1 MDIFKRVRHN
11 FGSLRRVISRW
22 MFYHSPRYV
31 QSVLNQCVDITKVPP
46 ARGKLRLLQKVD
58 LLLLRL
64 FHAFCQRNGF
74 TYMLAYGTLLGAR
87 RHGGFV
93 PWDDDIDTFVLEEEY
108 QQIIDKLEEE
118 IRGTDFC
125 LYGVDKCRLDDTT
138 LRISHRFVPQVNLD
152 IFYLLGS
159 AVEHANRKSLY
170 PEFKKL
176 QAKYLSRYRWHISQ
190 TENRTKISD
199 CRNEG
204 DGNLRELIKGCSSA
218 DARTLWPDIINN
230 ACAYAR
236 DDMLPTSKVTFEG
249 YEFCAPNNIEAY
261 LKEEYGDWMSF
272 PSRFDHHGSE
282 FLDFK
287 DEDML
292 KMISHLEHCLAEGRF
307 L

>member
-1 MDIFKRVRHN
+1 MNILKWISHNVR
-11 FGSLRRVISRW
+11 SLFRVIDRW
-22 MFYHSPRYV
+22 RFRKTFSYV
-31 QSVLNQCVDITKVPP
+31 QNVLNMCVDITKLPP
-46 ARGKLRLLQKVD
+46 ARGKLRLLQEAD

-64 FHAFCQRNGF
+64 FDAFCRRNGF

-93 PWDDDIDTFVLEEEY
+93 PWDDDVDTFVLEEEY

-138 LRISHRFVPQVNLD
+138 LRISHRLVPQINLD

-159 AVEHANRKSLY
+159 IIEYEDRKSAY
-170 PEFKKL
+170 PKFKKL
-176 QAKYLSRYRWHISQ
+176 HTKYLSGYRWHISQ
-190 TENRTKISD
+190 TENRSKISD
-199 CRNEG
+199 CRSGG
-204 DGNLRELIKGCSSA
+204 DKKLKELIKGCSSA
-218 DARTLWPDIINN
+218 EARTLWPDIINN
-230 ACAYAR
+230 TCAYAR
-236 DDMLPTSKVTFEG
+236 NDMLPTSMVTFEG
-249 YEFCAPNNIEAY
+249 CEFCAPNNIEAY

-287 DEDML
+287 EEDML
-292 KMISHLEHCLAEGRF
+292 KMISHLEHCVAEGRF

>member
-31 QSVLNQCVDITKVPP
+31 QSALNQCVDITKVPP

-125 LYGVDKCRLDDTT
+125 LYGVDKC
-138 LRISHRFVPQVNLD
+138 
-152 IFYLLGS
+152 
-159 AVEHANRKSLY
+159 VE
-170 PEFKKL
+170 
-176 QAKYLSRYRWHISQ
+176 
-190 TENRTKISD
+190 
-199 CRNEG
+199 
-204 DGNLRELIKGCSSA
+204 
-218 DARTLWPDIINN
+218 
-230 ACAYAR
+230 
-236 DDMLPTSKVTFEG
+236 
-249 YEFCAPNNIEAY
+249 
-261 LKEEYGDWMSF
+261 
-272 PSRFDHHGSE
+272 
-282 FLDFK
+282 
-287 DEDML
+287 
-292 KMISHLEHCLAEGRF
+292 
-307 L
+307 